1 MKCLVVTPTVT
12 HSDLVIRILLV
23 FFGLIFICSGLLS
36 LSVARQLIRG
46 EISRKEYMGRGIKIK
61 EALASDEAWYRIN
74 RGGGKAM
81 IIPSLAFIAMG
92 LITIACAFLYPSAII
107 LVAWIPFILVS
118 FLPLFGYVIW
128 VKRTE
133 TKRKTA

>member
-1 MKCLVVTPTVT
+1 MVVTPTVT

>member
-1 MKCLVVTPTVT
+1 VTPTVT

>member
-1 MKCLVVTPTVT
+1 VVTPTVT

>member
-1 MKCLVVTPTVT
+1 MTPTVT